1 MREKKLQKRN
11 KIASKK
17 FRDEVTP
24 TNFDAI
30 IIFLNSSWFAAIRT
44 SDSVW
49 MIIILA
55 FSLMASFYLI
65 KAENKT
71 KQLFKQNN
79 KKLFWCLKCSKF
91 LTKIYFNFLPQVFV
105 EKNNFYEKFLV
116 VAEQGWLNLDN
127 GVCPPKA

>member
-1 MREKKLQKRN
+1 MRKKKLQKRN

-30 IIFLNSSWFAAIRT
+30 IVFLNSSWFAAIRK
-44 SDSVW
+44 SDSGW

-71 KQLFKQNN
+71 KQNN
-79 KKLFWCLKCSKF
+79 KKLCWCLKCSKF

-105 EKNNFYEKFLV
+105 EKNNFYGKFFV
-116 VAEQGWLNLDN
+116 VTEQWWLNLDN
-127 GVCPPKA
+127 GVCPAKA